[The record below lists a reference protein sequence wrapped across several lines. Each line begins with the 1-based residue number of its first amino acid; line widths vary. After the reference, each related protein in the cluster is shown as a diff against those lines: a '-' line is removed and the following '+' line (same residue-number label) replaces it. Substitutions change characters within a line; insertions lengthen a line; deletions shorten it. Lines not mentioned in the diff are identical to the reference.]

1 MPAQLQRKLGLWAC
15 ISIVAGSVIG
25 SSIFM
30 KPATMAGQLGSPIL
44 LLLVWVVAGI
54 VSIFGGMINAE
65 IGAMLPETGGQ
76 YAYFRHMYGRFFS
89 FLFGWACF
97 IVINTSAVAAISFI
111 AAEYS
116 SYFIS
121 LPHFP
126 ASVEQSAILRVPF
139 VGEFYLLNN
148 IGIKLVAMLLVIG
161 FTSLNHYSLKG
172 SGRIQVI
179 FTVAKI
185 AALFFVITGIFLS
198 GKGSIANLFTNS
210 STMNFSAWPV
220 ILGFVAATSG
230 ALAAYDGWNNLGY
243 AGGEIKNPQKNIPR
257 GLIWGLIICILL
269 YLLTTQAYLY
279 VLPVDIIRNS
289 KMVATDALTI
299 VMGLTGASIIS
310 LLVII
315 STTGAV
321 NGNILP
327 SARITFAMACDGLF
341 FPVAG
346 RVHPRFHTPYIALW
360 MHCIIS
366 CAFIMTGTFD
376 MLADLFVFVSWLFY
390 GFAAYGI
397 FILRK
402 KMPDAA
408 RPYRLKG
415 YPWIPVL
422 FMLFAVFYFTLTIYN
437 DINNYLNGRS
447 KLINSALGLALL
459 ATGLP
464 FYFYFHKKYR
474 NLPGETTKAQEEAKV
489 S

>member
-1 MPAQLQRKLGLWAC
+1 
-15 ISIVAGSVIG
+15 
-25 SSIFM
+25 
-30 KPATMAGQLGSPIL
+30 
-44 LLLVWVVAGI
+44 
-54 VSIFGGMINAE
+54 
-65 IGAMLPETGGQ
+65 
-76 YAYFRHMYGRFFS
+76 
-89 FLFGWACF
+89 
-97 IVINTSAVAAISFI
+97 
-111 AAEYS
+111 
-116 SYFIS
+116 
-121 LPHFP
+121 
-126 ASVEQSAILRVPF
+126 
-139 VGEFYLLNN
+139 
-148 IGIKLVAMLLVIG
+148 
-161 FTSLNHYSLKG
+161 
-172 SGRIQVI
+172 
-179 FTVAKI
+179 
-185 AALFFVITGIFLS
+185 
-198 GKGSIANLFTNS
+198 
-210 STMNFSAWPV
+210 
-220 ILGFVAATSG
+220 
-230 ALAAYDGWNNLGY
+230 
-243 AGGEIKNPQKNIPR
+243 
-257 GLIWGLIICILL
+257 
-269 YLLTTQAYLY
+269 
-279 VLPVDIIRNS
+279 
-289 KMVATDALTI
+289 MVATDALTI